1 MVRNS
6 LVRSWMVVETIARR
20 LWRRGWQRASCGRVV
35 GVEYSEAQGEAMN
48 EEKVGADS
56 LKAAIGSL
64 LKDSRAEGQSQSDMA
79 RKQWHGVQVGVVKGT
94 NL

>member
-1 MVRNS
+1 
-6 LVRSWMVVETIARR
+6 
-20 LWRRGWQRASCGRVV
+20 
-35 GVEYSEAQGEAMN
+35 MN